1 MDRGFRL
8 YWIEEVLILSS
19 GPVLFA
25 GLALW
30 LGQSLDPVVLGP
42 LAYNGFAWETARFG
56 FDAAP
61 AGAASF
67 ANPLPAFALQVLG
80 PAMSPQAMAA
90 LAGAIQG
97 LGVSLL
103 YAIARGLLSAET
115 PWPRL
120 AALAVAFLGALAP
133 VFLSRVGA
141 VFGPGLLAVPVLLS
155 LALLLWVDRRMAGG
169 EALLP
174 LGLTALAGLVSG
186 LTIGLEPAFLPYA
199 LGLLAAVFSGHAWLF
214 RRAGQAVAL
223 VTSGTL
229 GFVLTFGPWTA
240 LLAGL
245 AGRDGLPPY
254 DEILAAAYAGGGAPL
269 PVLSEPRLAA
279 LLALL
284 PLAILILAA
293 GMGAALRFTKPAGT
307 RQIFAFCAATALGA
321 LAGLPFDPVVLVLL
335 GPLVALAAIGLLP
348 ASEGAR
354 WAAVA
359 ASCAA
364 LAAFTAPDRGPRAA
378 FAAGQEAPVP
388 LPVGETAMVLLAGSW
403 PTAQVVAS
411 APAGVPFLRIDGPL
425 ADPRRLPDHA
435 WRLRGRIE
443 RQLAFGGPLF
453 LLAAENE
460 VAASEPVLARF
471 GAALGGSCVRADA
484 PLGPGLSLCGLKA
497 IAP

>member
-8 YWIEEVLILSS
+8 YWIEEILILSS

-61 AGAASF
+61 AGTATF
-67 ANPLPAFALQVLG
+67 ANPLPAFALQVLS
-80 PAMSPQAMAA
+80 PALSPPAMAA

-120 AALAVAFLGALAP
+120 AALAVALLGAFAP

-155 LALLLWVDRRMAGG
+155 LALLLWVDRRTAGG

-186 LTIGLEPAFLPYA
+186 LAIGLEPAFLPYA
-199 LGLLAAVFSGHAWLF
+199 LGLLAAVFGGHAWLF

-223 VTSGTL
+223 VTSGML

-245 AGRDGLPPY
+245 
-254 DEILAAAYAGGGAPL
+254 
-269 PVLSEPRLAA
+269 
-279 LLALL
+279 
-284 PLAILILAA
+284 
-293 GMGAALRFTKPAGT
+293 
-307 RQIFAFCAATALGA
+307 
-321 LAGLPFDPVVLVLL
+321 
-335 GPLVALAAIGLLP
+335 
-348 ASEGAR
+348 
-354 WAAVA
+354 
-359 ASCAA
+359 
-364 LAAFTAPDRGPRAA
+364 RGPR
-378 FAAGQEAPVP
+378 
-388 LPVGETAMVLLAGSW
+388 GS
-403 PTAQVVAS
+403 S
-411 APAGVPFLRIDGPL
+411 AL
-425 ADPRRLPDHA
+425 
-435 WRLRGRIE
+435 
-443 RQLAFGGPLF
+443 
-453 LLAAENE
+453 
-460 VAASEPVLARF
+460 
-471 GAALGGSCVRADA
+471 
-484 PLGPGLSLCGLKA
+484 
-497 IAP
+497 